1 MLTGIKVKMSGC
13 EKMANRN
20 TSSKIFVS
28 TIKCATRKFHVA
40 TITANK
46 CTKKCAARTKL
57 CFLLSRPVDFFVVLV
72 EVAV

>member
-1 MLTGIKVKMSGC
+1 MQTASKVKMSGSQ
-13 EKMANRN
+13 KMANRN

-28 TIKCATRKFHVA
+28 TIKCVTRKFHVA

-46 CTKKCAARTKL
+46 CTKKLAARTKL

-72 EVAV
+72 AVAV

>member
-28 TIKCATRKFHVA
+28 TIKCVTRKK
-40 TITANK
+40 T
-46 CTKKCAARTKL
+46 CTKL
-57 CFLLSRPVDFFVVLV
+57 CFLPSRPVDFFSVLV
-72 EVAV
+72 AVAV